1 MIQDLLL
8 GTRNKNKVSELT
20 DMLKDLPV
28 KIVTLLDYPEI
39 GPILEDGKTY
49 HENASKKA
57 LTLARHTGVVTL
69 ADDSGLEVDALGGRP
84 GIYSSRFAGDNATD
98 EQNIDKLLILMAGID
113 RKKRGARFVCVI
125 ALARPSGEVE
135 LMEGELRGE
144 IGFHKMGE
152 LGFGYDPVF
161 IVPDLGKS
169 LAQIGFE
176 EKNRI
181 SHRGKAMAKVR
192 ELLVDTRRYLPANNE
207 SVEGET
213 PQALPCGGGDASP
226 LK

>member
-8 GTRNKNKVSELT
+8 GTRNKNKTSELT
-20 DMLKDLPV
+20 DMLRDLPV

-84 GIYSSRFAGDNATD
+84 GIHSSRFAGDNATD

-113 RKKRGARFVCVI
+113 REKRGARFVCVI

-144 IGFHKMGE
+144 IGFHKMGD

-181 SHRGKAMAKVR
+181 SHRGRAMAKVR
-192 ELLVDTRRYLPANNE
+192 ELLVDTRVSTSE
-207 SVEGET
+207 QGER
-213 PQALPCGGGDASP
+213 
-226 LK
+226 

>member
-8 GTRNKNKVSELT
+8 GTRNKNKTSELT
-20 DMLKDLPV
+20 DMLRDLPV

-84 GIYSSRFAGDNATD
+84 GIHSSRFAGDNATD
-98 EQNIDKLLILMAGID
+98 EQNIDKLLILMAGVD
-113 RKKRGARFVCVI
+113 REKRGARFVCVI

-144 IGFHKMGE
+144 IGFHKMGD

-181 SHRGKAMAKVR
+181 SHRGRAMAKVR
-192 ELLVDTRRYLPANNE
+192 ELLVDTRLSTSE
-207 SVEGET
+207 QGER
-213 PQALPCGGGDASP
+213 
-226 LK
+226 

>member
-8 GTRNKNKVSELT
+8 GTRNKNKTSELT
-20 DMLKDLPV
+20 DMLRDLPV

-84 GIYSSRFAGDNATD
+84 GIHSSRFAGDNATD
-98 EQNIDKLLILMAGID
+98 EQNIDKLLILMASID
-113 RKKRGARFVCVI
+113 REKRGARFVCVI

-144 IGFHKMGE
+144 IGFHKMGD

-181 SHRGKAMAKVR
+181 SHRGRAMAKVR
-192 ELLVDTRRYLPANNE
+192 ELLVDTRLSTSE
-207 SVEGET
+207 QGER
-213 PQALPCGGGDASP
+213 
-226 LK
+226 